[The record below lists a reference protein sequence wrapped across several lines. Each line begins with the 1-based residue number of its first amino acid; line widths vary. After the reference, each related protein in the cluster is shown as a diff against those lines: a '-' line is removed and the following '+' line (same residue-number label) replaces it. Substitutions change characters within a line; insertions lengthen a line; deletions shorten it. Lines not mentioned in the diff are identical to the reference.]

1 MLLVNRIL
9 SIRISGKQRKE
20 RVSNLLYSLA
30 QFRNLLIIFNQI
42 YNKTYGKHIIN
53 ESYLYALLSEK
64 PYKPKGENKENKLKE
79 FNQIL
84 QNIQKSEELK
94 YFLKKLKQQKQ
105 KIKNNYIIQ
114 TLIKQLIKD
123 YKSYFKSLEKYKEQ
137 PSKFKGKPKP
147 PKAKK
152 LKDTKT
158 FTAQLNTNTFKIIDK
173 AHLLITLTFN
183 EEKKYLKVKLPKDF
197 KYEIKSARIKFIAND
212 IYVDVVYKKEIK
224 LENIERKHKAG
235 IDIGV
240 NNLLTI
246 FSTNER
252 IRTLIVNGKEI
263 KSINQWYNKEKAKL
277 QSKIDLLQNKIS
289 KLKED
294 NKSIDNLMEEKIK
307 LQTKQKQ
314 LSAYRNRWITDIFH
328 KITRKIADYLKETG
342 HKEVYIGKG
351 ATESKNEINIGKRN
365 NQNFVY
371 IPFRKLIEQL
381 KYKLGEYGIK
391 VIEVSEEYTSKTSPF
406 AKIEEVIKLSEGC
419 KKDKREELK
428 EKIEQLLRG
437 KRIKRGLFKCYITGK
452 IFNADAVGSFNIL
465 RKEAKPLI
473 DKEVLIDK
481 LSRPIRV
488 KINQLVKVTCEFLL
502 GITGRKTSWA
512 YCKVV
517 VGFL

>member
-30 QFRNLLIIFNQI
+30 QFRNLLIISNQI
-42 YNKTYGKHIIN
+42 YNKTYGKYIIN

-94 YFLKKLKQQKQ
+94 YFLNQLKQQKQ

-137 PSKFKGKPKP
+137 PIKFKGKPKP

-158 FTAQLNTNTFKIIDK
+158 FTAQLNTNTFKRIGK
-173 AHLLITLTFN
+173 THLLITLTFDK
-183 EEKKYLKVKLPKDF
+183 EKKYLKVKLPKDF
-197 KYEIKSARIKFIAND
+197 KYEIKSVRIKFIAND
-212 IYVDVVYKKEIK
+212 VYVDVVYKKEIK

-235 IDIGV
+235 IDIGL
-240 NNLLTI
+240 NNLLTV
-246 FSTNER
+246 FSTNKK

-294 NKSIDNLMEEKIK
+294 NKSIDNLEEEKIK
-307 LQTKQKQ
+307 LQTKQRQ

-351 ATESKNEINIGKRN
+351 ATESKNEIDIGKRN

-381 KYKLGEYGIK
+381 KYKLEEYGIK

-406 AKIEEVIKLSEGC
+406 AKIEEVIKLSKEY
-419 KKDKREELK
+419 KKNKREELK
-428 EKIEQLLRG
+428 EKIEQLLQGR
-437 KRIKRGLFKCYITGK
+437 RIKRGLFKCYITGK
-452 IFNADAVGSFNIL
+452 VFNADAVGSFNIL

-473 DKEVLIDK
+473 DEEELIDK

-488 KINQLVKVTCEFLL
+488 KINQLVKETCEFLL

-512 YCKVV
+512 YCQVV